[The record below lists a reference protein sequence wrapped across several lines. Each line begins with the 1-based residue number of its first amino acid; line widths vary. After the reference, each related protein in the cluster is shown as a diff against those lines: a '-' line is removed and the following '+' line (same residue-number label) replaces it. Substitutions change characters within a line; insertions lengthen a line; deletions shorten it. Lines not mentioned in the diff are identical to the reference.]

1 MYSHP
6 SRSPFR
12 APRGLDV
19 GGLGAAA
26 HAAAA
31 PPGSVGR
38 ALGTVAGVNVVSR
51 VDSSYAYKN
60 QTLQLGETYDGMS
73 LGIDDSSFL
82 VGTNAASAI
91 NRNMAAAHL
100 HTHQNNRT
108 SSMKSSS
115 KKKKRAKDKLTTL
128 GGVAPKRGEYKC
140 GKCGFFPKKSKHDC
154 DERVKRGSTGKSKVA
169 LSVEEMAAKE
179 YQYGAPIKIMFG
191 DASGPY

>member
-179 YQYGAPIKIMFG
+179 YQYGAPIKIKFG